1 MRQFLSI
8 IGALSLLMYIGF
20 AIQHNDG
27 LPTLQAETTS
37 FGHLQE
43 AMVAM
48 NATTTQV
55 SITGWAPTPRPDA
68 KEQARKALGW
78 TTAEAPKGEQ
88 RVIQT
93 VKRGGLTYITIQWV
107 LVKPAESTWV
117 EGGRQVQA
125 ALAKVGTDVHV
136 TVQVEGTTPELGL
149 LALGQK
155 AMDRLHGT
163 DQQPWSEGVAA
174 SVAARTDRLPASP
187 FGINV
192 QVALRTDPTGAFTH
206 VWVAW
211 PVLQQEY

>member
-1 MRQFLSI
+1 MRQFLTI

-20 AIQHNDG
+20 AIQQNDG
-27 LPTLQAETTS
+27 LPTLQTETTS
-37 FGHLQE
+37 FGHLQD

-48 NATTTQV
+48 NAITTQV
-55 SITGWAPTPRPDA
+55 LITGWAPTPRPDA
-68 KEQARKALGW
+68 QEQTRKALGW
-78 TTAEAPKGEQ
+78 STAEGPKGEH

-93 VKRGGLTYITIQWV
+93 VKRAGLTYITIQWV

-125 ALAKVGTDVHV
+125 ALAKVGTDAHV